1 VADFNQI
8 NQFGSAK
15 PARSGEGS
23 SCAECEAMLMDAL
36 DGVLSA
42 KGQAAFDRHVATCA
56 ECAQMLEDAK
66 RGAAMLEVLK
76 FYRPEPSA
84 ALVGRILAQ
93 TSGLATVA
101 AAPVKS
107 QDSGILAIPGIDG
120 AAVEIHSIVPSTVGA
135 AGNAGSALYSDPTG
149 KVLPFRSRVAATFHL
164 RAITHT
170 MMQPRLAMTAAMA
183 FFSIALTLNLTGVR
197 LNELRASDLA
207 PTNLRRSF
215 YHANASVVRYYENL
229 RVVYELESRVN
240 EFKQANPGDTPRDTP
255 GAEAPVNPGTSNPTT
270 GNPDKAP
277 NQDKPRKAPKSSSGT
292 SDRRGIEDRR
302 GMEDRLS
309 AWGGDLKLAGFR
321 GGSRGMMTV
330 AEDLVVGASNDKSN
344 ERRQKGDLV

>member
-15 PARSGEGS
+15 PARSGEGT

-42 KGQAAFDRHVATCA
+42 KEQAAFDLHIATCA
-56 ECAQMLEDAK
+56 ECGQMLEDAK

-84 ALVGRILAQ
+84 ALFERILAQ
-93 TSGLATVA
+93 TNGLAT

-120 AAVEIHSIVPSTVGA
+120 AAVEIHSIVPSTVGP
-135 AGNAGSALYSDPTG
+135 AGSGGIPSYGAATG
-149 KVLPFRSRVAATFHL
+149 KVLPFRSRVAASFHF

-240 EFKQANPGDTPRDTP
+240 EFKQANPGDTPREAPGGAP
-255 GAEAPVNPGTSNPTT
+255 GAEAPGDPARV
-270 GNPDKAP
+270 NPDKAP
-277 NQDKPRKAPKSSSGT
+277 EQSKPRKAPKSSSGT
-292 SDRRGIEDRR
+292 SERRGIEGRR
-302 GMEDRLS
+302 GMEERLN
-309 AWGGDLKLAGFR
+309 AWGGDLKLAGYR
-321 GGSRGMMTV
+321 SGSRGTMTV
-330 AEDLVVGASNDKSN
+330 AAVASSNGKSN
-344 ERRQKGDLV
+344 ESLQKGDLV